1 MPFPVLG
8 SNSAVAGFEIDN
20 SLRFNDGDLPLLT
33 RTHSDTNHRTF
44 TFSCWVKR
52 SALGTGNQRLF
63 NTDDEASDDHRIRF
77 TSADILHISDNQG
90 GTSYELDTN
99 RVFRDVSAFYHIVVA
114 WDTTQGTAANRIK
127 LYVNGVQET
136 SFSTAIYPPQNYDT
150 LVNQNASHEVGG
162 SLYDAGSGPRQP
174 FDGYMSEV
182 YFIDG
187 QQLAPTEFGETND
200 NGVWI
205 PKRYEGTYGTNG
217 FKLEFKNSGALGTDT
232 SGNGNNF
239 TPTNLTATDQTTDTP
254 TNNFCTGN
262 PLANSSYTTLSEGN
276 CKMTGNTSTDN
287 GNTETTFAVSNGK
300 WYWEWK
306 ATTTAAPYYPLT
318 GVLKPETVGRL
329 LNGATNA
336 MVGVVTDS
344 VSYEQDGDRRI
355 SNVTTS
361 GHFNSFTSGDIIGI
375 ALDMDNGA
383 VYFSKNG
390 TWENSSDPESGA
402 SKTNAAHTWTT
413 DGRYYMAASANYN
426 NSVSEWNFGNAPF
439 SISSGNSDANG
450 YGNFEYAV
458 PSGYYS
464 LCTKNLA
471 EYG

>member
-1 MPFPVLG
+1 
-8 SNSAVAGFEIDN
+8 
-20 SLRFNDGDLPLLT
+20 
-33 RTHSDTNHRTF
+33 
-44 TFSCWVKR
+44 
-52 SALGTGNQRLF
+52 
-63 NTDDEASDDHRIRF
+63 
-77 TSADILHISDNQG
+77 
-90 GTSYELDTN
+90 
-99 RVFRDVSAFYHIVVA
+99 
-114 WDTTQGTAANRIK
+114 
-127 LYVNGVQET
+127 
-136 SFSTAIYPPQNYDT
+136 
-150 LVNQNASHEVGG
+150 
-162 SLYDAGSGPRQP
+162 
-174 FDGYMSEV
+174 
-182 YFIDG
+182 
-187 QQLAPTEFGETND
+187 
-200 NGVWI
+200 
-205 PKRYEGTYGTNG
+205 
-217 FKLEFKNSGALGTDT
+217 
-232 SGNGNNF
+232 
-239 TPTNLTATDQTTDTP
+239 
-254 TNNFCTGN
+254 
-262 PLANSSYTTLSEGN
+262 
-276 CKMTGNTSTDN
+276 MTGNTSTDN

>member
-254 TNNFCTGN
+254 TNNFATLN
-262 PLANSSYTTLSEGN
+262 PLDSGTVTFAEGN
-276 CKMTGNTSTDN
+276 CEITCSNSETD
-287 GNTETTFAVSNGK
+287 GARGTIGVQNGK
-300 WYWEWK
+300 WYFEFK
-306 ATTTAAPYYPLT
+306 LISHAGGDPPQVF
-318 GVLKPETVGRL
+318 GVAQSNAQLSTWVSSGNYAVYEIDSGKKRINGTQSTY
-329 LNGATNA
+329 GATA
-336 MVGVVTDS
+336 TD
-344 VSYEQDGDRRI
+344 D
-355 SNVTTS
+355 
-361 GHFNSFTSGDIIGI
+361 DIIGV
-375 ALDMDNGA
+375 ALNMDDNE
-383 VYFSKNG
+383 VTFYKNG
-390 TWENSSDPESGA
+390 SSQGTITSATSSGEFYFPYIIDGT
-402 SKTNAAHTWTT
+402 SSRGHTTQ
-413 DGRYYMAASANYN
+413 
-426 NSVSEWNFGNAPF
+426 VNFGNPPF
-439 SISSGNSDANG
+439 AISSGNSDANG

-458 PSGYYS
+458 PSGYYA